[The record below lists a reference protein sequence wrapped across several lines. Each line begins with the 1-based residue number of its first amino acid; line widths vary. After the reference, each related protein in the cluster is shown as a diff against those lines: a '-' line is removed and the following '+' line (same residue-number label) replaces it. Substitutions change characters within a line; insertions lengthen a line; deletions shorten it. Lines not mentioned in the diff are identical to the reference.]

1 MVLLFVLV
9 SLIVAASMA
18 LRVMPVTSTSGMSE
32 HDSAGV
38 AEATKARKRK

>member
-1 MVLLFVLV
+1 MILSFVLV

-18 LRVMPVTSTSGMSE
+18 MRMMPVSRTSGMSE